1 MLLCITFENELLP
14 FILDMA
20 TEEECLKAIEKAKED
35 FMFDKADYIVTPDR
49 IILHA
54 FKKRKIP
61 RKRLY
66 CLKDKIILQT
76 DANYSNEIQSTKE
89 LLAYEK
95 NVAVDEIF
103 AIEI

>member
-61 RKRLY
+61 RKRWY

>member
-1 MLLCITFENELLP
+1 
-14 FILDMA
+14 MA